1 VKASPQDIAALVK
14 DVQETEH
21 RYNLTGERSAATLPF
36 MPYQPADFIGIVWEC
51 MPAIVNMKPIWL
63 PSLLG
68 LAHPPYK
75 VYEVPEF
82 LDVGC
87 GPGTKMAIA
96 EKLFGFRVHGI
107 EIDAGMAFDAATRL
121 AATDADIEQGDAMD
135 FEGYDGFDLIW
146 LYRPYRDEALE
157 RELEQRII
165 DAMKP
170 GAVLAGGSWE
180 TDPAE
185 LGWEPIVDDS
195 IYNQHGPGVIWRGAW
210 RKPKVTAGG

>member
-1 VKASPQDIAALVK
+1 MKTSPQDIAALVK

-21 RYNLTGERSAATLPF
+21 RYNLTGERSADTLPF

-51 MPAIVNMKPIWL
+51 MPAIVKMKPVTVHAPAL
-63 PSLLG
+63 F
-68 LAHPPYK
+68 
-75 VYEVPEF
+75 EVPKF

-96 EKLFGFRVHGI
+96 EKLFGFYVHGI

-121 AATDADIEQGDAMD
+121 AATDAHIEQGDAMH

-146 LYRPYRDEALE
+146 LYRPFRDEALE
-157 RELEQRII
+157 RELEQRVI

-170 GAVLAGGSWE
+170 GAILAGGSWE

-195 IYNQHGPGVIWRGAW
+195 LYDPQGGPGVIWRGAW
-210 RKPKVTAGG
+210 RKP